1 MGNIA
6 AVSHASSAA
15 AESPCPSLPMTTQSS
30 AESESLSASRAPSVR
45 AAATVRRPA
54 APSARSIAG
63 RSSVITI
70 FRVKSAPIAALTVR
84 GLYTSAQSDESNS
97 VPTPRAAAVLMTVP
111 RLPGSRSDSNAMI
124 LPPRKTASHDAAV
137 LSIVAILRIL
147 SIYFATVI
155 IPSGDFSSLILS
167 KAASESI

>member
-1 MGNIA
+1 MK
-6 AVSHASSAA
+6 
-15 AESPCPSLPMTTQSS
+15 SPG
-30 AESESLSASRAPSVR
+30 V
-45 AAATVRRPA
+45 
-54 APSARSIAG
+54 I
-63 RSSVITI
+63 SSVYIDVYKRHSVHRAQVELFDLTGAYA
-70 FRVKSAPIAALTVR
+70 FVHLAQRRGVFCRYDDTAGVAVYALS
-84 GLYTSAQSDESNS
+84 LIHICNS